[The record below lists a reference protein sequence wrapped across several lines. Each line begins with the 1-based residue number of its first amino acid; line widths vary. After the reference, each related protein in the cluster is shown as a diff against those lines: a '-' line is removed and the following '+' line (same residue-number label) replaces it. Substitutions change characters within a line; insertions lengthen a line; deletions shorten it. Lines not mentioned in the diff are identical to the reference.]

1 MLTTHRTSRRGGDE
15 ACVLGEGAAGVLGR
29 RRGPGL
35 APSLQ
40 VVRGQGHLEAALWD
54 VDSDGIAFLNEG
66 DGAAI
71 RGFWC
76 DVAHRHAV
84 GGPGK
89 AAGGDEGD
97 LLTEPL
103 AEDSAGDGQHLAP

>member
-1 MLTTHRTSRRGGDE
+1 MLPTHRTIRRGGDE
-15 ACVLGEGAAGVLGR
+15 ARVFGEGAAGVLRR
-29 RRGPGL
+29 RRGPGV

-40 VVRGQGHLEAALWD
+40 LVRGQGHLEAALWD
-54 VDSDGIAFLNEG
+54 VDGDGIAFLNKG

-76 DVAHRHAV
+76 DVAHGHAV

-89 AAGGDEGD
+89 AAVGDEGD
-97 LLTEPL
+97 LLTEPPT
-103 AEDSAGDGQHLAP
+103 EDGACDGP